1 MSKKSE
7 LVSISE
13 CARLL
18 MADGDEVKRAALNE
32 YCNKHGLKQKGKGKR
47 PVVDF
52 EAVKRHRQQN
62 GMRSIMSGKGLDQ
75 KSQPEVPRL
84 PTLEERRQDP
94 TFRKKEAE
102 AELSAIELEEK
113 KNRIV
118 AKHEV
123 EAGIAD
129 MFATYRAA
137 EAAVL
142 GEAVNDL
149 VSELKL
155 GAEGRKLIK
164 RALKEF
170 SRELQSAFHNRAGEI
185 VAKLNQDENG
195 NHRDRLMQLATLA
208 YRMQLQPDRS
218 IVIEMATA

>member
-52 EAVKRHRQQN
+52 EAVKLHRQQN
-62 GMRSIMSGKGLDQ
+62 GMRSIMSGKGLEQ
-75 KSQPEVPRL
+75 KSEPEVPRL

-102 AELSAIELEEK
+102 AELAAIELEK
-113 KNRIV
+113 QRNRIV

-142 GEAVNDL
+142 GESVNDL
-149 VSELKL
+149 VSDLKL
-155 GAEGRKLIK
+155 GSEGRKLIK
-164 RALKEF
+164 RALKDF
-170 SRELQSAFHNRAGEI
+170 SRELQSAFHIRAGEV
-185 VAKLNQDENG
+185 VAHLNQDENG
-195 NHRDRLMQLATLA
+195 NHRDRLMYLATMA
-208 YRMQLQPDRS
+208 YRMQLQPS
-218 IVIEMATA
+218 SVELIKLSG